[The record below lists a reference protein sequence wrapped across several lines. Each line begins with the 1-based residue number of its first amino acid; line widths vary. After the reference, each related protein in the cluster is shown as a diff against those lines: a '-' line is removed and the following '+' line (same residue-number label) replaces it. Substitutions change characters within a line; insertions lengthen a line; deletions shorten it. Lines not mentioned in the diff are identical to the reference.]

1 MDRKAIEKL
10 SWWKEQLATWNGKN
24 IPPAMVIE
32 MDASLRAGVQCVV
45 ESKHEVCG
53 HRWSNESISMC

>member
-10 SWWKEQLATWNGKN
+10 SWWKEQLATWNEKN
-24 IPPAMVIE
+24 IPPTMVIE

-45 ESKHEVCG
+45 ESKHKVCS